1 MFSNQHNIPK
11 QQYRVDTHPAI
22 AELVKFIQQAQ
33 KIKGIK
39 HCFYWEVDKNRKRY
53 TLTLHQKGITDE
65 MEWWMHEATSA
76 GERMI
81 WFYRTNDLGVVYPQV
96 LQAVGAP
103 DPLHV
108 EQEAAAIPST
118 LIESLGGIK
127 YASPGTRHMA
137 PGSVNAANQ
146 QAAKPPLAKLL
157 SGELQSLPMTSILQT
172 AARESATGRVLIASP
187 EGDAVVQF
195 LHGRPIHAST
205 SIHDGL
211 EAILELC
218 TWMNGEA
225 SYAPG
230 TSDDIN
236 TIGHSVEQIL
246 YLSAQ
251 LIENIGFLQD
261 NAVDDLSTL
270 HRVTNAIP
278 EQAFEKRILDG
289 PPLGLELQK
298 KFFQSLDGKRRLK
311 DIAKLLSL
319 ASSQWI
325 AIVCN
330 LLRLGL
336 ILTPD
341 GRCLMEQNYE
351 AAPVVPQGQ
360 SSTSNYFASAQSAE
374 SMHAQLSGV
383 SRPVTPGPSNQPGH
397 SQMIQSESGQ
407 FTTQSPSSGAAPSGS
422 WGTQATSTQ
431 PSTRAAPSG
440 SWGTQPTTNQPSTGA
455 APSGSWGAQPTT
467 NQPSTGAAPSGSW
480 GTQSTSTQPSTGAAP
495 SGSWGTQPVN
505 ASTQTGSHAAPSGSW
520 GTQQSPVAGHPLVP
534 PSNTFGVSGIAGGER
549 AQSPAVQAFV
559 SATSQEIDSVHVGVQ
574 TEMIAFDGAASKN
587 VMHTLSAPDT
597 NVYTSDVM
605 QFFLDREF
613 ARSYRFASTF
623 SLVVFSLKL
632 KSDVPASMTPLKIAS
647 MVASAIT
654 KIKQEVDILG
664 HFGDKGYAIILPGSD
679 AHEAAKLVDK
689 ITTGLAN
696 HAPELAEIRPT
707 FYVGI
712 ASVPHDAKDLNSLVI
727 NAQKAMHDAVK
738 RNVTRV
744 LFSDENS

>member
-11 QQYRVDTHPAI
+11 QQYRVETHPAV
-22 AELVKFIQQAQ
+22 ADLVKFIQQAQ

-103 DPLHV
+103 DPLHI
-108 EQEAAAIPST
+108 EQEAAEIPST

-218 TWMNGEA
+218 TWMNGKA

-298 KFFQSLDGKRRLK
+298 KFFQSLDGKRSLK

-351 AAPVVPQGQ
+351 AAPVVPQVQ

-374 SMHAQLSGV
+374 LMHEQLSGV
-383 SRPVTPGPSNQPGH
+383 FRPGSPGPINQPGH
-397 SQMIQSESGQ
+397 SQTIQSESGQ
-407 FTTQSPSSGAAPSGS
+407 FTKQSPNSGAAPSGS
-422 WGTQATSTQ
+422 WGTQSK
-431 PSTRAAPSG
+431 
-440 SWGTQPTTNQPSTGA
+440 TNQT
-455 APSGSWGAQPTT
+455 
-467 NQPSTGAAPSGSW
+467 STGAAPSGSW
-480 GTQSTSTQPSTGAAP
+480 GTQSTTNQTSTGAAP
-495 SGSWGTQPVN
+495 SGSWGTQSAN

-520 GTQQSPVAGHPLVP
+520 GTQQAPLAGHPLVP
-534 PSNTFGVSGIAGGER
+534 PSNTFGVSSITGGER

-559 SATSQEIDSVHVGVQ
+559 SATSQEIDSVHVGIQ
-574 TEMIAFDGAASKN
+574 TEMIAFDGSASKN
-587 VMHTLSAPDT
+587 VMHILSAPDT
-597 NVYTSDVM
+597 NVFTSDVM

-623 SLVVFSLKL
+623 SLVVFSLRL
-632 KSDVPASMTPLKIAS
+632 RNDVSASLPPVKIAS

-654 KIKQEVDILG
+654 RIKQEVDILG
-664 HFGDKGYAIILPGSD
+664 HFGDKGYALILPGSD

-689 ITTGLAN
+689 ITTGLSN
-696 HAPELAEIRPT
+696 HAPELADIRPT
-707 FYVGI
+707 FFVGI
-712 ASVPHDAKDLNSLVI
+712 ASVPHDARDLNSLVI

-744 LFSDENS
+744 LFSDEHS